1 VNLLSCDNK
10 TWKCKNVGEKQ
21 ASVVLQLEK
30 EVVLTSIDVGNE
42 NSAFIEVLV
51 GRSSTPDSDFE
62 VMEVHYKW
70 AFEEQSTVI
79 TFLLRNVATVTTVKC
94 N

>member
-10 TWKCKNVGEKQ
+10 TWKCKNPGEKQ
-21 ASVVLQLEK
+21 ASVVLQLER

-62 VMEVHYKW
+62 VLEVHYKW
-70 AFEEQSTVI
+70 AFKEQSTVI
-79 TFLLRNVATVTTVKC
+79 TIII
-94 N
+94 

>member
-10 TWKCKNVGEKQ
+10 TWKCKNAGEKQ
-21 ASVVLQLEK
+21 ATVVLQLEK
-30 EVVLTSIDVGNE
+30 EAILTSIDVGNE

-62 VMEVHYKW
+62 VLQVHYKW
-70 AFEEQSTVI
+70 SFREE
-79 TFLLRNVATVTTVKC
+79 C
-94 N
+94 